1 MNVNG
6 PDLRKEQTKILKTV
20 KTTHTHTHTH
30 IYIYIYIYIYIGG
43 RPCGVV
49 ANVLDNDIL
58 ENEFELQCL
67 IFNFLNNLREILE
80 FAKYTKIFE
89 QKYLSLC

>member
-1 MNVNG
+1 MNVNE
-6 PDLRKEQTKILKTV
+6 PDLRKEPAKILKTV
-20 KTTHTHTHTH
+20 KNTHTHTHTH
-30 IYIYIYIYIYIGG
+30 TYIYIGG

-67 IFNFLNNLREILE
+67 IFNFVNNWREILE
-80 FAKYTKIFE
+80 FAKHTKIFE